1 MQLSERRKRTMTRYV
16 EEVETVIISS
26 RMQTML
32 SKHFRARE
40 FQTGNCN
47 IVIVSTMLL
56 KVLDKLRDKIGEPI
70 YINSGYRTPEHN
82 KAVGGSTL
90 SYHMYGMAADIRAE
104 KHTPKQLYTILD
116 EMLEGWGGLEEHE
129 TFLHVDV
136 RANEWRKPMALTG
149 PN

>member
-1 MQLSERRKRTMTRYV
+1 MTRYI

-32 SKHFRARE
+32 SKHFRTRE

-47 IVIVSTMLL
+47 FVIVSTMLL
-56 KVLDKLRDKIGEPI
+56 KVLDSLRDKIGEPI

-116 EMLEGWGGLEEHE
+116 DMLNGWGGLEEHN
-129 TFLHVDV
+129 TFIHVDV
-136 RANEWRKPMALTG
+136 RAKAWRKPMALTG

>member
-1 MQLSERRKRTMTRYV
+1 MTRYV

-26 RMQTML
+26 RMQTMI

-47 IVIVSTMLL
+47 IVIVSNMLL
-56 KVLDKLRDKIGEPI
+56 RVLDMLRDKIGEPI

-116 EMLEGWGGLEEHE
+116 EWLEGWGGLQEHE

-136 RANEWRKPMALTG
+136 REKEWRSKL
-149 PN
+149 

>member
-1 MQLSERRKRTMTRYV
+1 MTRYI
-16 EEVETVIISS
+16 EEVETVIICS
-26 RMQTML
+26 RMQSML

-40 FQTGNCN
+40 FQTRKCN
-47 IVIVSTMLL
+47 FVIVSNMLL
-56 KVLDKLRDKIGEPI
+56 EVLEKLRDKIGEPI

-104 KHTPKQLYTILD
+104 GHTPKQLYAILD

-129 TFLHVDV
+129 TFLHVDM
-136 RANEWRKPMALTG
+136 RAKEWRKPIALQG
-149 PN
+149 ERE

>member
-1 MQLSERRKRTMTRYV
+1 MTRYV
-16 EEVETVIISS
+16 EEVETVTITS
-26 RMQTML
+26 RMQGML

-47 IVIVSTMLL
+47 IVIVSNVLL
-56 KVLDKLRDKIGEPI
+56 KVLDELRDKIREPI

-90 SYHMYGMAADIRAE
+90 SYHMYGMAADIRADR
-104 KHTPKQLYTILD
+104 HTPKQLYNILN
-116 EMLEGWGGLEEHE
+116 EMLKGWGGLQEHK

-136 RANEWRKPMALTG
+136 RAKEWRSKL
-149 PN
+149 

>member
-1 MQLSERRKRTMTRYV
+1 MTRYV

-26 RMQTML
+26 RMQTMI

-40 FQTGNCN
+40 FQTGNCK

-56 KVLDKLRDKIGEPI
+56 RVLDTLRDKIGEPI

-82 KAVGGSTL
+82 KAIRGSTL
-90 SYHMYGMAADIRAE
+90 SYHMYGMAADIRAD

-116 EMLEGWGGLEEHE
+116 KMLEGWGGLEEHK

-136 RANEWRKPMALTG
+136 RAKEWRKPMALTG